1 MRNVEC
7 TLLSTTIT
15 SNSIGVQVETETR
28 VTIPIIHI
36 EDIYAREFYDANEQ
50 GHRPTLRLRVS
61 TLNYSGEEELEYNG
75 AVYSIIRTQ
84 EEVDEMILIC
94 ERKVKN
100 G

>member
-7 TLLSTTIT
+7 TLLGTSIT

-28 VTIPIIHI
+28 TTIPIIHI
-36 EDIYAREFYDANEQ
+36 EDIYAREFYDANER
-50 GHRPTLRLRVS
+50 GYRPTLRLRVS
-61 TLNYSGEEELEYNG
+61 TLNYNGEEELEYSG
-75 AVYSIIRTQ
+75 VVYSIIRTQ
-84 EEVDEMILIC
+84 EQVDETILIC